1 MSESVFELH
10 ASICKALAHPKRLE
24 ILAALG
30 GRELPAGEVV
40 SRVGTTKG
48 NISQHLAVMRQAGI
62 LAARRAGM
70 NVYYRVSNPK
80 IVQACAL
87 MREVLL
93 DALDTRRAAA
103 ARSTGASREPARER
117 SKRRRDTS
125 KFDGR
130 AGRPAMEA
138 SRSRMRHSLMR
149 RRRRR

>member
-1 MSESVFELH
+1 MRPLLF
-10 ASICKALAHPKRLE
+10 PKRID

-30 GRELPAGEVV
+30 GRELPAGEIV

-62 LAARRAGM
+62 LATRRAGM
-70 NVYYRVSNPK
+70 NVYCRVSNPK

-93 DALDTRRAAA
+93 DALETRRAAA
-103 ARSTGASREPARER
+103 PRSTGASSEPARAP
-117 SKRRRDTS
+117 SKLRTETS

-130 AGRPAMEA
+130 ADRPGDGG
-138 SRSRMRHSLMR
+138 
-149 RRRRR
+149 